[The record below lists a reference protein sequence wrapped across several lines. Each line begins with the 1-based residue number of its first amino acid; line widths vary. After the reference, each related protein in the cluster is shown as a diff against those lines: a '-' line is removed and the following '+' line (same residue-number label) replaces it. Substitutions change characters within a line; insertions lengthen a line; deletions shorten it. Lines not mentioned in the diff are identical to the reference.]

1 MTSSDADMK
10 IRVGDWIKFYNLPS
24 LKYEIGEVTGLDCQD
39 GAYIECGYF
48 IHSDH
53 ILEIRRPTRR

>member
-1 MTSSDADMK
+1 MK

-48 IHSDH
+48 IHSEH
-53 ILEIRRPTRR
+53 ILEIRRLTRR